1 MTSIIR
7 ILLVGSIWLALISC
21 QSQEKSKEKEKEKK
35 YDTPTSGEITIAVDE
50 AFYSLAKQQV
60 DAFMNEYENTKIN
73 IITLPEDKAIQLML
87 RDSVDAVM
95 VGRNL
100 NPNEKQVIEKQ
111 KTSVKD
117 WLQAYDAVAV
127 VVNKEVKDSIISV
140 HQLKEIFAGNIKNW
154 KQVNPQN
161 PDEEIAIIIDNA
173 NSSNYNFIGS
183 KLEAIDISKLKIYAS
198 KSNKTTLEQVAKNKK
213 SLGIVAFHWLKE
225 ADFSQV
231 KLIAVQNDK
240 NVKKPSQAAF
250 AQNTYPL
257 RRECY
262 VLVKGGR
269 VGLAHAWATFI
280 SQEIGQRI
288 ILKAG
293 LLPAKIP
300 QREIEMISE

>member
-1 MTSIIR
+1 MQITKIYFFLY
-7 ILLVGSIWLALISC
+7 ILIAFTAC
-21 QSQEKSKEKEKEKK
+21 QSQQEKGESKTTK
-35 YDTPTSGEITIAVDE
+35 YDTPSSGEITIAVDE
-50 AFYSLAKQQV
+50 AFYWLAKQQV

-73 IITLPEDKAIQLML
+73 IVTIPEDKAIQLML

-95 VGRNL
+95 VSRNL
-100 NPNEKQVIEKQ
+100 NLNEKQILEKQ
-111 KTSVKD
+111 KATIKD
-117 WLQAYDAVAV
+117 WLQAYDAVAI
-127 VVNKEVKDSIISV
+127 VVNKEMKDSVISV
-140 HQLKEIFAGNIKNW
+140 NQLKEIFAGNTKNW
-154 KQVNPQN
+154 KQLNPQN
-161 PDEEIAIIIDNA
+161 EEEEIAIIIDNA
-173 NSSNYNFIGS
+173 NSSNYNFIGN

-213 SLGIVAFHWLKE
+213 ALGIVAFHWLKD

-231 KLIAVQNDK
+231 KLIAIQNDK
-240 NVKKPSQAAF
+240 SVQKPSQTAF
-250 AQNTYPL
+250 AKDTYSL

-269 VGLAHAWATFI
+269 IGLAHAWATFI

-300 QREIEMISE
+300 PREIEVISE

>member
-7 ILLVGSIWLALISC
+7 ILLFGSIWFVLASC
-21 QSQEKSKEKEKEKK
+21 QTQEKKEEKANQ

-50 AFYSLAKQQV
+50 AFLPLAKQQV

-73 IITLPEDKAIQLML
+73 IITIPEDKAIQLML

-95 VGRNL
+95 VSRNL
-100 NPNEKQVIEKQ
+100 NTNEKQAIEKQ
-111 KTSVKD
+111 KITIKD
-117 WLQAYDAVAV
+117 WLQAYDAVAI
-127 VVNKEVKDSIISV
+127 VVNKELKDSVISV
-140 HQLKEIFAGNIKNW
+140 NQLKEIFAGNIKNW
-154 KQVNPQN
+154 KQINPQN

-225 ADFSQV
+225 ADFSQL
-231 KLIAVQNDK
+231 KLIAIQHDK

-250 AQNTYPL
+250 AQNMYPL

-269 VGLAHAWATFI
+269 IGLAHAWASFI
-280 SQEIGQRI
+280 SQETGQRI
-288 ILKAG
+288 VLKAG
-293 LLPAKIP
+293 LLPVKIP
-300 QREIEMISE
+300 QREIEMLAE

>member
-1 MTSIIR
+1 MQITKIFIF
-7 ILLVGSIWLALISC
+7 IYLLIAFTAC
-21 QSQEKSKEKEKEKK
+21 QPRQEKGEGKTTK
-35 YDTPTSGEITIAVDE
+35 YDTPSSGEITIAVDE
-50 AFYSLAKQQV
+50 AFYPLAKQQV

-73 IITLPEDKAIQLML
+73 IITIPEDKAIQLML

-95 VGRNL
+95 VSRNL
-100 NPNEKQVIEKQ
+100 NLNEKQILEKQ
-111 KTSVKD
+111 KATIKD
-117 WLQAYDAVAV
+117 WLQAYDAIAIA
-127 VVNKEVKDSIISV
+127 VNKDTKDSVISV
-140 HQLKEIFAGNIKNW
+140 NQLKEIFAGNTKSW
-154 KQVNPQN
+154 KQLNPKN
-161 PDEEIAIIIDNA
+161 EDEEIAIIIDNA
-173 NSSNYNFIGS
+173 NSSNYNFIGN

-213 SLGIVAFHWLKE
+213 ALGVVAFHWLKE

-231 KLIAVQNDK
+231 KLIAIQDDK
-240 NVKKPSQAAF
+240 NVQKPSQKAF
-250 AQNTYPL
+250 AQNTYSL

-269 VGLAHAWATFI
+269 IGLAHAWATFI

-300 QREIEMISE
+300 PREIEVISE